1 LKKKPGGTA
10 IQYPKLPS
18 VFSESLVVVCG
29 PALFPNAKNI
39 HLGGGHEAD
48 VVFDSSNVTKKVEVK
63 ATGSKEFQEF
73 GPRDVKADFLVWIAF
88 GSVFENE
95 SEDTIRIYVLD
106 EPRRVFPMG
115 RRSL

>member
-1 LKKKPGGTA
+1 
-10 IQYPKLPS
+10 
-18 VFSESLVVVCG
+18 
-29 PALFPNAKNI
+29 
-39 HLGGGHEAD
+39 
-48 VVFDSSNVTKKVEVK
+48 
-63 ATGSKEFQEF
+63 
-73 GPRDVKADFLVWIAF
+73 VKADFLVWIAF